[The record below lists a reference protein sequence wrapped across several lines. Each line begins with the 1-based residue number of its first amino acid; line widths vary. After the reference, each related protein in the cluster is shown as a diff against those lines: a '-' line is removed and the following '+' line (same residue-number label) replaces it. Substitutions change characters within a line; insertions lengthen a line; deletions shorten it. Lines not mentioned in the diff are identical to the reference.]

1 MEIVI
6 ILYRLGNNDKK
17 KSLCMF
23 STDAAIVG
31 LMTEYTSAT
40 TSRFF
45 PNIFYLRLVE
55 STDMESVD
63 AEGQLYAFTLHSFD
77 FTNIRY

>member
-1 MEIVI
+1 MYIVI

-17 KSLCMF
+17 KSLYAF

-31 LMTEYTSAT
+31 LTTEYTSA

-45 PNIFYLRLVE
+45 PNIFNLRLVE

-63 AEGQLYAFTLHSFD
+63 AEGQLYAFILHPFD